1 MATSAPFN
9 VPPDRAI
16 CDARGMADI
25 SRFLSLVLRH
35 KPETIGIALDPQ
47 GWVEVDVL
55 LDALR
60 AHGREVTRAELER
73 VVATSDKKR
82 FTVEGTRI
90 RANQGHSVDVDL
102 GLQPETPPARLYH
115 GTVARFVESI
125 RREGLVRGQRH
136 HVHLS
141 ADVATA
147 RQVGGR
153 RGAPVVLEVDA
164 AAMVRA
170 GHVFYRSANGVWLT
184 DHVPPAFL
192 LE

>member
-1 MATSAPFN
+1 MAE
-9 VPPDRAI
+9 
-16 CDARGMADI
+16 I

-35 KPETIGIALDPQ
+35 KPEVVGISLDPQ
-47 GWVEVDVL
+47 GWVDVDVL
-55 LDALR
+55 LAALR

-82 FTVEGTRI
+82 FAIEGDRI
-90 RANQGHSVDVDL
+90 RANQGHSVEVDL
-102 GLQPETPPARLYH
+102 GLRPETPPPRLYH
-115 GTVARFVESI
+115 GTVARFVERI

-147 RQVGGR
+147 KNVGGR

-164 AAMVRA
+164 AAMDRA
-170 GHVFYRSANGVWLT
+170 GHVFYRSENGVWLT

-192 LE
+192 RE

>member
-1 MATSAPFN
+1 MAE
-9 VPPDRAI
+9 
-16 CDARGMADI
+16 I

-35 KPETIGIALDPQ
+35 KPEVIGIALDAQ
-47 GWVEVDVL
+47 GWVDVDVL
-55 LDALR
+55 LAALR
-60 AHGREVTRAELER
+60 AHGRSVTREELER

-82 FTVEGTRI
+82 FALEGDRI
-90 RANQGHSVDVDL
+90 RAHQGHSVDVDL
-102 GLQPETPPARLYH
+102 DLRPEAPPPRLYH

-147 RQVGGR
+147 KSVGGR

-164 AAMVRA
+164 AAMARD

-184 DHVPPAFL
+184 DHVPPAYL
-192 LE
+192 SQ